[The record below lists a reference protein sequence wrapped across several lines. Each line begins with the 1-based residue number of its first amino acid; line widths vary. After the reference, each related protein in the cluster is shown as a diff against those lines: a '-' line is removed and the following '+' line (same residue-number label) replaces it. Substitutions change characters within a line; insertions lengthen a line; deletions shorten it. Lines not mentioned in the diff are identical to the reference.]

1 MKPIR
6 YAILTLAAAAFV
18 LSAAD
23 PLLGTWKM
31 NVAKSKFNPGPPPK
45 GGTVVY
51 SQEGD
56 WIVLKNDGID
66 PQGKPFSR
74 TNRYKLDGKEYPF
87 EGLQGAKGTIAVKRI
102 DEHHTEATFKS
113 ATGVI
118 TIRTAISKDG
128 KVRTQTSSG
137 INGEG
142 KKTNNT
148 VVYEKQ

>member
-31 NVAKSKFNPGPPPK
+31 NVAKSKFNPGPSPK

-51 SQEGD
+51 SQDGD
-56 WIVLKNDGID
+56 WIVLKNDAID
-66 PQGKPFSR
+66 AQGKPSSR

-87 EGLQGAKGTIAVKRI
+87 ESPLLTNATIAVKRI
-102 DEHHTEATFKS
+102 DQHHTEATIKS

-118 TIRTAISKDG
+118 TIRTTISKDG

-148 VVYEKQ
+148 VVYERQ